1 MRSSPDP
8 TPVAVEVTRL
18 HPLPSPLPTRITRL
32 LLSLLLTQLASAL
45 PPLQPGQSIIVPFPK
60 LSTNAIALCSALSDP
75 IPLELDPTNPQAPY
89 FARIALPL
97 DTPAGRVVVFAHDP
111 VSGFTSPNLVWVETF
126 PLLPDATTN
135 SKARSAQPL
144 SPPIAIQGN
153 LASTD
158 QRHYLITLRQGQTYT
173 IETIARRIGSRVDPH
188 LRLFNPAGQP
198 WLTLD
203 DSPGA
208 DRDAILEF
216 VAPTNGIHRIELTD
230 SSPEPG
236 PAAPFHL
243 RIHEGPAEPHSLLP
257 LASGWPIPPIQSNP
271 RFTPPQGITSNS
283 PVVPIPAHITGRFL
297 QPGQPVTWQV
307 PGEPGQPIHLQFH
320 ARSIGLAADLGVRV
334 FDPDG
339 KRIANLDSTG
349 SEDGLLDIPFQRSG
363 LHSIQV
369 HELSRQAGSRSG
381 FECDLLPGN
390 VGFTLGIDRNQ
401 LDVPAG
407 KGTELKLT
415 VNRRAWNGPIRLEL
429 IDAPG
434 FHLEPSRIEGKGR
447 DHTVRVIASTNASPA
462 DVAGLLSRTR
472 LLGTAET
479 TNAPW
484 STTASTRNAVLN
496 QWPNLHQS
504 PGDWNGVLLLR
515 RKANPAPAPPTQ

>member
-1 MRSSPDP
+1 MRSSPE
-8 TPVAVEVTRL
+8 PVAAKISTL
-18 HPLPSPLPTRITRL
+18 I
-32 LLSLLLTQLASAL
+32 LSLLLTPIVFAS
-45 PPLQPGQSIIVPFPK
+45 PPLQPGQPIPFPFPK
-60 LSTNAIALCSALSDP
+60 LSSNAIALCSALTDP
-75 IPLELDPTNPQAPY
+75 IPLEIEPSNPQSPA
-89 FARIALPL
+89 FARITLPL
-97 DTPAGRVVVFAHDP
+97 DTPAGRVVVLAHDP
-111 VSGFTSPNLVWVETF
+111 ATGFTTPDLVWVE
-126 PLLPDATTN
+126 PLPLHPDAATN
-135 SKARSAQPL
+135 SKASSAQPL
-144 SPPIAIQGN
+144 SLPAAVHGN

-158 QRHYLITLRQGQTYT
+158 QRHYLLTLRQDQRCTV
-173 IETIARRIGSRVDPH
+173 ETIARRIGSRVDPH

-208 DRDAILEF
+208 DRDSILEF
-216 VAPTNGIHRIELTD
+216 VAPSAGVYRIELSD
-230 SSPEPG
+230 ASPEPG
-236 PAAPFHL
+236 GAAPFHL
-243 RIHEGPAEPHSLLP
+243 RIHEGPAQPHSLLP
-257 LASGWPIPPIQSNP
+257 LASGWPIPSPHPPGARDSSRISIFSTHSTPRSN
-271 RFTPPQGITSNS
+271 PPQGTASNS

-297 QPGQPVTWQV
+297 QPGQPVIWQV
-307 PGEPGQPIHLQFH
+307 QGDSDHPIHLQFH

-349 SEDGLLDIPFQRSG
+349 PEDGLLDIAFQRSG

-381 FECDLLPGN
+381 FECDLLPGT

-429 IDAPG
+429 INAPG
-434 FHLEPSRIEGKGR
+434 FHLEPGRIEGKGR
-447 DHTVRVIASTNASPA
+447 DHTVRVIASTNASTA
-462 DVAGLLSRTR
+462 DVAGLPSRTR

-484 STTASTRNAVLN
+484 STTASTRNAVLK
-496 QWPNLHQS
+496 QWPTLHQP

-515 RKANPAPAPPTQ
+515 RKADPAPAPPTQ